1 MTVIKL
7 HSLFTGVSNGLRLKI
22 NIEQNEYMP
31 GPHSAAGVKFLL
43 HEAKE
48 VPLVHALGQA
58 VSPGSHVFVS
68 VTLTEVS
75 VTGS

>member
-1 MTVIKL
+1 
-7 HSLFTGVSNGLRLKI
+7 
-22 NIEQNEYMP
+22 MP
-31 GPHSAAGVKFLL
+31 GPHSSAGVKFLL
-43 HEAKE
+43 HEAKG